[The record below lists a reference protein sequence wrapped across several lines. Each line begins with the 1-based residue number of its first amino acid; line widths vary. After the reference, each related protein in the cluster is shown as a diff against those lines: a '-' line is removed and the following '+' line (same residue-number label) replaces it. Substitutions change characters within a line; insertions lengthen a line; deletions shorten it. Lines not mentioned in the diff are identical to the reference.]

1 MRGLFVIA
9 LLLSFVLKSHSQVVS
24 GFDTIGRFT
33 KSENIYSRKVSG
45 DSLSTTFCILIKKEV
60 KAHKHIFHSEN
71 VLILEGEGLMK
82 LDGKIF
88 AIKKG
93 DVIFISKNA
102 THSVKTTGKIPLKV
116 LSIQSPAFDGS
127 DRVFVEEK

>member
-1 MRGLFVIA
+1 MRGLFFIA

-33 KSENIYSRKVSG
+33 KSENVYSKKVSG

-60 KAHKHIFHSEN
+60 KAHKHIFHSEH
-71 VLILEGEGLMK
+71 VLVLEGEAMMK
-82 LDGKIF
+82 LDGKSF
-88 AIKKG
+88 SIKKG
-93 DVIFISKNA
+93 DVIFIPKNTVHA
-102 THSVKTTGKIPLKV
+102 VKISGKMPLKV